1 LLDTI
6 SQFLNVQF
14 AWPVKEFSVK
24 AFFEIGVIL
33 VFLYA
38 IYVAY
43 IRGTQSEK
51 LVKGIGMLL
60 GALIFSKI
68 LIMFEFQILGRFLET
83 LVSIMLFGLVVIFQP
98 ELRRFLGYLGQP
110 GIFSK
115 SIFQFENH
123 NANLQPKSNVT
134 KEIADAV
141 KHLSKTRVGALMV
154 LQNVPENNTMYDVG
168 TRIDAYVSQ
177 ELLLTI
183 FHPNTALHDGATVIC
198 NGKIVSAGVLLPLTE
213 DPKLSWRYGTRHRA
227 AIGMSEVSDYLC
239 IVVSEETGNI
249 SIAYKGQL
257 ITCNDIQEF
266 KVRIQDYLG
275 VNDNPEDMSN
285 KLTETKKF
293 NLEKLFKDNKKTK
306 AE

>member
-1 LLDTI
+1 MLDNI
-6 SQFLNVQF
+6 SQFLNAQF
-14 AWPVKEFSVK
+14 SLPVKEFSLK
-24 AFFEIGVIL
+24 AFFEIGLIL
-33 VFLYA
+33 IFLYA
-38 IYVAY
+38 IYTAY
-43 IRGTQSEK
+43 IRGTQSER
-51 LVKGIGMLL
+51 LLKGIGMLL

-68 LIMFEFQILGRFLET
+68 LIMLDFQILGKFLET

-115 SIFQFENH
+115 NIFQFENH
-123 NANLQPKSNVT
+123 NNNLQPKSNIV

-154 LQNVPENNTMYDVG
+154 LQNVQENNTMYDVG
-168 TRIDAYVSQ
+168 TRIDGYVSQ

-198 NGKIVSAGVLLPLTE
+198 NGKIISAGVLLPLTE

-257 ITCNDIQEF
+257 ITCNDIKEF

-275 VNDNPEDMSN
+275 INDNPDDIN
-285 KLTETKKF
+285 KKIAENKKF

-306 AE
+306 TE

>member
-1 LLDTI
+1 MLDTI

-14 AWPVKEFSVK
+14 SLPIKEFSIK
-24 AFFEIGVIL
+24 AFFEIGLIL

-38 IYVAY
+38 IYTSY
-43 IRGTQSEK
+43 IRGTQSER
-51 LVKGIGMLL
+51 LLKGIGMLL

-68 LIMFEFQILGRFLET
+68 LIMLEFQILGRFLET

-123 NANLQPKSNVT
+123 SNNLAPKANVS

-154 LQNVPENNTMYDVG
+154 LQNVQENNTMYDVG
-168 TRIDAYVSQ
+168 TRIDGYVSQ

-239 IVVSEETGNI
+239 VVVSEETGNV

-257 ITCNDIQEF
+257 ITCNDISEF

-275 VNDNPEDMSN
+275 INDNSDDVNN
-285 KLTETKKF
+285 KIAETKKF
-293 NLEKLFKDNKKTK
+293 NLEKLFKDSKKTK

>member
-1 LLDTI
+1 MLDTI

-14 AWPVKEFSVK
+14 SFPVKEFSLK
-24 AFFEIGVIL
+24 AFFEIGLIL
-33 VFLYA
+33 AFLYA
-38 IYVAY
+38 IYTAY
-43 IRGTQSEK
+43 IRGTQSER
-51 LVKGIGMLL
+51 LLKGIGMLL

-68 LIMFEFQILGRFLET
+68 LIMLEFQILGRFLET

-115 SIFQFENH
+115 NIFQFENH
-123 NANLQPKSNVT
+123 SSNLAPKSNVS

-141 KHLSKTRVGALMV
+141 KHLSKTRVGALIV
-154 LQNVPENNTMYDVG
+154 LQNVQENNTMYDVG
-168 TRIDAYVSQ
+168 TRIDGYVSQ

-198 NGKIVSAGVLLPLTE
+198 KGKIISAGVLLPLTE

-257 ITCNDIQEF
+257 ITCNDISEF

-275 VNDNPEDMSN
+275 INDNPDDLNN
-285 KLTETKKF
+285 KISENKKF
-293 NLEKLFKDNKKTK
+293 NLEKLFKDSKKSK

>member
-1 LLDTI
+1 MLDTI
-6 SQFLNVQF
+6 SQFVNAQF
-14 AWPVKEFSVK
+14 SWPIKEFSVK
-24 AFFEIGVIL
+24 ASFEIGVIL

-38 IYVAY
+38 MYIAY
-43 IRGTQSEK
+43 IRGTQSER
-51 LVKGIGMLL
+51 LLKGIGMLF

-68 LIMFEFQILGRFLET
+68 LIMLDFQILGKFLET

-115 SIFQFENH
+115 NIFQFENH
-123 NANLQPKSNVT
+123 NSNLQPKANVT
-134 KEIADAV
+134 KEIAEAV
-141 KHLSKTRVGALMV
+141 KHLSKTRVGALIV
-154 LQNVPENNTMYDVG
+154 LQNVQENNTMYDVG
-168 TRIDAYVSQ
+168 TRIDGYVSQ

-198 NGKIVSAGVLLPLTE
+198 NGKIVSSGVLLPLTE

-239 IVVSEETGNI
+239 IVVSEETGTI

-275 VNDNPEDMSN
+275 VSDNPEDMNN
-285 KLTETKKF
+285 KIAETKKF

-306 AE
+306 TE

>member
-1 LLDTI
+1 M
-6 SQFLNVQF
+6 QFSF
-14 AWPVKEFSVK
+14 SVKEFSLK
-24 AFFEIGVIL
+24 AFFEIGLIL
-33 VFLYA
+33 AFLYA
-38 IYVAY
+38 IYTAY
-43 IRGTQSEK
+43 IRGTQSER
-51 LVKGIGMLL
+51 LLKGIGMLL

-68 LIMFEFQILGRFLET
+68 LIMLEFQILGRFLET

-115 SIFQFENH
+115 NIFQFENH
-123 NANLQPKSNVT
+123 SSNLTPKSNIS

-141 KHLSKTRVGALMV
+141 KHLSKTRVGALIV
-154 LQNVPENNTMYDVG
+154 LQNVQENNTMYDVG
-168 TRIDAYVSQ
+168 TRIDGYVSQ

-198 NGKIVSAGVLLPLTE
+198 NGKIISAGVLLPLTE

-257 ITCNDIQEF
+257 ITCNDIAEF

-275 VNDNPEDMSN
+275 INDNPDDLNN
-285 KLTETKKF
+285 KISENKKF
-293 NLEKLFKDNKKTK
+293 NLEKLFKDSKKSK